1 MATQVHPENVTDST
15 FEATVLKAET
25 AAIVDFWAPWCGPCR
40 MMAPVFEELAGEY
53 AGRVVFAKMNVD
65 ENMQSPAGLGIQS
78 IPTLV
83 LFKDGAEVGRIIGYS
98 NKDRLKAE
106 IDSVL

>member
-1 MATQVHPENVTDST
+1 MATQVHPENVTDSD
-15 FEATVLKAET
+15 FEQTVLKAET
-25 AAIVDFWAPWCGPCR
+25 PAIVDFWAPWCGPCR

-53 AGRVVFAKMNVD
+53 AGQVVFAKMNVD
-65 ENMQSPAGLGIQS
+65 ENMQAPGGLGIQS

-83 LFKDGAEVGRIIGYS
+83 LFKGGAEVGRIIGYS

-106 IDSVL
+106 IDKVL